1 VTPRRLA
8 VAAFAATVAWQAR
21 RLLVAAPPAGQQ
33 RWRRT
38 NFRGRSVDI
47 LGGPAAVT
55 AVLAGLVRGESHP
68 LAPAVATV
76 GAGLLGLYDDLTG
89 TTHARGLHGHLAAL
103 RSGVVTSGQVKL
115 VGLAATGAVT
125 SLSGRRP
132 MPAIP
137 LDTVLV
143 AGTANLVNLLDLR
156 PGRAL
161 KVSLAVAAV
170 LVAGDDSSGVGPSC
184 LGAAVALLPGDLREE
199 HMLGDCGANALG
211 AALGWGLAT
220 RSPVPR
226 RLAAAVVVA
235 LNLVSEKVSFSR
247 VIDEHPLLA
256 AVDRWGRM
264 AT

>member
-89 TTHARGLHGHLAAL
+89 TTHARGLHGHLAA
-103 RSGVVTSGQVKL
+103 
-115 VGLAATGAVT
+115 TGAVT

-170 LVAGDDSSGVGPSC
+170 LLAGDDSSGVGPSC